1 MITVDYNK
9 SYRKGKIKCDLNT
22 FNMIREHFSQKVE
35 DIDFVRKKANNYK
48 IPDTT
53 YAIQESGMF
62 DFGLYDELLSFLKQN
77 DIEYELT
84 NEFRSRLECD
94 FEIPEIYD
102 GLNYKHR
109 YYGLETLDSALKQ
122 GYGTVLW
129 ATGAGKSLCQASLIE
144 NVWRCS
150 GKSFKCLLIVP
161 GLNLVSQLLENFEE
175 YGVNFTYSGWTG
187 GVKGMKLQN
196 TDVVICNT
204 ENFCKKFSE
213 NLKWIKKVDL
223 LLVDECHKINASST
237 VSKLI
242 QKINTPHKFGFTG
255 TLPKD
260 KIDYWKVIGTFG
272 PIIYEKNSKELR
284 EEGFLSNVE
293 IRIVKINHLDS
304 RNMNYRQELRYIYT
318 SPRRHTLVRNLVR
331 KLNGNVLI
339 IVNHTEHG
347 LDTLDMMSSISDKKC
362 FFINGEVPVE
372 ERMKIINEME
382 ENSNIV
388 TVANSTCFS
397 TGINIK
403 NLPYIIFLSGGR
415 SFIRIVQSIGRGLRL
430 HPSKNKLT
438 LFDICDNL
446 KYSMEHVEE
455 RKIFYDGESIEWKE
469 TEL

>member
-1 MITVDYNK
+1 MVLVDYNK

-35 DIDFVRKKANNYK
+35 DIEFVRKKANNYK

-62 DFGLYDELLSFLKQN
+62 DFGLYDELILFLKNN
-77 DIEYELT
+77 DIEFEST
-84 NEFRSRLECD
+84 DDFRSRLECD
-94 FEIPEIYD
+94 FNIPEIYD
-102 GLNYKHR
+102 ALNYKHR

-150 GKSFKCLLIVP
+150 GKGFKCLLIVP

-187 GVKGMKLQN
+187 GVKGMKLQH

-223 LLVDECHKINASST
+223 LLVDECHKINFSST

-293 IRIVKINHLDS
+293 IRIVKINHADS

-372 ERMKIINEME
+372 ERMKIISEME

-403 NLPYIIFLSGGR
+403 NLPYIIFLSGGK